1 MVTVESKVEEYR
13 AVFLSAPDGILLVG
27 DDGRIKDLNPQAEA
41 MFGYRRDELMGQ
53 EIEVLVPEESREI
66 HRGERAGYMG
76 DAHVRPMGI
85 GLQLTGRRKDGS
97 ELPVEIC
104 LSPMNAEE
112 GASVIAMVRDV
123 TERNRL
129 RAFGVSALRA
139 AEDERQRI
147 ARELHDDTAQRL
159 AALLVRLRVIG
170 RTDDSEERDRQLEE
184 AREEIQESAESV
196 RRIARGLRPP
206 ILDEDGVIGAIR
218 SHLSDLEEAYALDMK
233 LEVPNAPPR
242 LSSDSELALYRIVQ
256 EAMANVV
263 RHAGASFVRVEVNA
277 ADGRLV
283 ATVEDDGRGFDPTT
297 SIQKGRGLG
306 LVGMRERARNA
317 GGRLTID
324 SEMGKG
330 TRIQVEMPIRERSGG

>member
-1 MVTVESKVEEYR
+1 MVTVETKVEEYR
-13 AVFLSAPDGILLVG
+13 AVFLSAPDGILVVG
-27 DDGRIKDLNPQAEA
+27 SDGRIQDLNPQTEA
-41 MFGYRRDELMGQ
+41 MFGYRREELLGQ
-53 EIEVLVPEESREI
+53 EIEILVPKESREI
-66 HRGERAGYMG
+66 HRGERAGYTE

-97 ELPVEIC
+97 EFPVEIC
-104 LSPMNAEE
+104 LSPMNGGE

-159 AALLVRLRVIG
+159 AALLVRLRVLG
-170 RTDDSEERDRQLEE
+170 RTEDGEERDRQLEE
-184 AREEIQESAESV
+184 VRDEIQESAESV

-206 ILDEDGVIGAIR
+206 ILDEGGVIGAIR
-218 SHLSDLEEAYALDMK
+218 SHLKDLEEAYAIDMQ
-233 LEVPNAPPR
+233 LAVPNAPPR
-242 LSSDSELALYRIVQ
+242 LNSDSELALYRIVQ

-263 RHAGASFVRVEVNA
+263 RHAGASFARVEVTAVN
-277 ADGRLV
+277 GRVV

-317 GGRLTID
+317 GGQLMID
-324 SEMGKG
+324 SEPGKG
-330 TRIQVEMPIRERSGG
+330 TRIQVDMPIREGFSG